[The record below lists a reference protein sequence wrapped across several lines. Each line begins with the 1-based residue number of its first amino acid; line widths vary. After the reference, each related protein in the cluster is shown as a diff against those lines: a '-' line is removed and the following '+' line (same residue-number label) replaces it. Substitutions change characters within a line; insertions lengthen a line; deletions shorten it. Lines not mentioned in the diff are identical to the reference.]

1 MTIFELWD
9 QWCEIVEEHNR
20 RIKSEAWYPY
30 YIFIPFLYG
39 LAIAIMGNMVLRSYR
54 INDMELLL
62 FIFLFSS
69 TFVGLLMWINWIFSE

>member
-9 QWCEIVEEHNR
+9 QWCEIVEEHNC
-20 RIKSEAWYPY
+20 RIKSEAWHPY

-39 LAIAIMGNMVLRSYR
+39 LAIVIMGNMVLRSYR

>member
-20 RIKSEAWYPY
+20 QIKSEAWHPY

-39 LAIAIMGNMVLRSYR
+39 LDIAIMGNMVLRSYR
-54 INDMELLL
+54 INDIELLL
-62 FIFLFSS
+62 FIFLISS
-69 TFVGLLMWINWIFSE
+69 TFVGLLMWLNWIFSE